1 MYVHCTCCSSSVY
14 VYPGYMCVCLKCAH
28 MCKAKPATLDGACV
42 SIRVYIGAAMVLN
55 LDLYIW
61 PATFERQTRNH
72 DYVVLNSHVIDL
84 FRACTYV
91 SHEYAC
97 HG

>member
-55 LDLYIW
+55 LDLYI
-61 PATFERQTRNH
+61 RRSRNGAK
-72 DYVVLNSHVIDL
+72 
-84 FRACTYV
+84 FRSLYMASNIRT
-91 SHEYAC
+91 ANT
-97 HG
+97 